1 MHALHILASRLA
13 GAAAVALGVSLMV
26 FLLLHCVPGDPVD
39 VMLGEYAG
47 AADRLALRQQLGLD
61 LPLAEQGWRFL
72 RGLMHGELGTS
83 LVSGQPVAGLL
94 AEHFKYTAQLALAAL
109 LLALLVGLP
118 LGVLA
123 ALRVGRGWDGCASV
137 LAVLGMSLP
146 SFVLG
151 PLLIIA
157 FAVQLRWFPI
167 GGAEQAAGLVLPAL
181 TLASGLAAVLTRMT
195 RAAMLEALQLPHVQA
210 ARARG
215 LAEFTIVLNHV
226 CRNAALPVVTVIGL
240 QLGALLGGAVV
251 TETVFN
257 WPGLGQLLVESIQRR
272 DYPVVQGAVLLIAL
286 TYIGVNTVVDLLYT
300 RLDPRIVAGA

>member
-1 MHALHILASRLA
+1 MFELRTLGSRLA
-13 GAAAVALGVSLMV
+13 GATAVALGVTFMV
-26 FLLLHCVPGDPVD
+26 FLLLHCVPGDPID

-47 AADRLALRQQLGLD
+47 AADRLALRSRLGLD
-61 LPLAEQGWRFL
+61 LPLAEQWWRFL
-72 RGLMHGELGTS
+72 RGLVQGDLGVS
-83 LVSGQPVAGLL
+83 LVSGQPVAQLL
-94 AEHFKYTAQLALAAL
+94 AEHFAYTAELALAAL
-109 LLALLVGLP
+109 LLALLAGLP

-123 ALRVGRGWDGCASV
+123 ALSVGHGWDGCASV

-167 GGAEQAAGLVLPAL
+167 GGAEHAAGLVLPAV

-195 RAAMLEALQLPHVQA
+195 RAAMLEALQQPHVVA

-215 LAEFTIVLNHV
+215 LSECAIVRKHV

-257 WPGLGQLLVESIQRR
+257 WPGLGQLLIESIQRR
-272 DYPVVQGAVLLIAL
+272 DYPVVQGVVLLIAL
-286 TYIGVNTVVDLLYT
+286 TYIVVNTVVELLYT
-300 RLDPRIVAGA
+300 RLDPRIGAGA

>member
-1 MHALHILASRLA
+1 MHLLHILAARLA
-13 GAAAVALGVSLMV
+13 AAAAVALGVSLMV

-39 VMLGEYAG
+39 VMLGDYAG

-72 RGLMHGELGTS
+72 RGLACGELGVS
-83 LVSGQPVAGLL
+83 LVSGQPVAALL
-94 AEHFKYTAQLALAAL
+94 AEHFIYTVRLALAAL
-109 LLALLVGLP
+109 VLALLVGLP

-167 GGAEQAAGLVLPAL
+167 GGADQAAGLVLPAI

-215 LAEFTIVLNHV
+215 LHELTIVLGHV

-286 TYIGVNTVVDLLYT
+286 TYIGVNTVIDLLYT
-300 RLDPRIVAGA
+300 RLDPRIGAGA

>member
-1 MHALHILASRLA
+1 MFELRILVSRLA
-13 GAAAVALGVSLMV
+13 GAAGVALGVSSMV

-39 VMLGEYAG
+39 VMLGEYAA
-47 AADRLALRQQLGLD
+47 AADRLALRNRLGLD
-61 LPLAEQGWRFL
+61 LPLLEQWWHFV
-72 RGLMHGELGTS
+72 RGVLSGDLGVS
-83 LVSGQPVAGLL
+83 LVSGVPVLDLLSAHFAYTALL
-94 AEHFKYTAQLALAAL
+94 AVAAL
-109 LLALLVGLP
+109 LLALVVGVP

-123 ALRVGRGWDGCASV
+123 ALRVGRAWDSVASV
-137 LAVLGMSLP
+137 VAVLGMSLP

-157 FAVQLRWFPI
+157 FAVQLRWLPV
-167 GGAEQAAGLVLPAL
+167 GGAEHGAGLVLPAV

-195 RAAMLEALQLPHVQA
+195 RAAMLDALQLPHVQA

-215 LAEFTIVLNHV
+215 LGERAVVLGHV
-226 CRNAALPVVTVIGL
+226 CRNAALPVVTVLAL

-257 WPGLGQLLVESIQRR
+257 WPGLGQLLVDAIARR

-286 TYIGVNTVVDLLYT
+286 TYIVLNTLVDFAYP
-300 RLDPRIVAGA
+300 RLDPRIAITS

>member
-1 MHALHILASRLA
+1 MFELRTLGSRLA
-13 GAAAVALGVSLMV
+13 GAAAVALGVSFLV

-47 AADRLALRQQLGLD
+47 AADRLALRTRLGLD
-61 LPLAEQGWRFL
+61 LPLAAQWWHFL
-72 RGLMHGELGTS
+72 RGLAQGELGVS
-83 LVSGQPVAGLL
+83 LVSGEQVVTLL
-94 AEHFKYTAQLALAAL
+94 AAHFLYTARLALAAL
-109 LLALLVGLP
+109 LLALAVGLP

-137 LAVLGMSLP
+137 LAVLGMSMP

-167 GGAEQAAGLVLPAL
+167 GGAEQAAGLVLPAV

-215 LAEFTIVLNHV
+215 LSEFAIVWRHV
-226 CRNAALPVVTVIGL
+226 CPNAALPVVTVIGL

-286 TYIGVNTVVDLLYT
+286 TYILLNTVIDLFYN
-300 RLDPRIVAGA
+300 RLDPRIGARP

>member
-1 MHALHILASRLA
+1 MFELRTLGQRLA
-13 GAAAVALGVSLMV
+13 GATAVAFAVSLMV

-39 VMLGEYAG
+39 VMLGDYAA
-47 AADRLALRQQLGLD
+47 AADRLALRRQLGLD
-61 LPLAEQGWRFL
+61 LPLSEQWWRFV
-72 RGLMHGELGTS
+72 RGLVHGDLGVS
-83 LVSGQPVAGLL
+83 LVSGQPVMSLL
-94 AEHFKYTAQLALAAL
+94 GEHFFYTAQLALAAL

-118 LGVLA
+118 LGALA
-123 ALRVGRGWDGCASV
+123 ALHAGRWWDSGASV

-167 GGAEQAAGLVLPAL
+167 GGAEQAAGLVLPAV

-195 RAAMLEALQLPHVQA
+195 RAAMLDVLQLPHVQA

-215 LAEFTIVLNHV
+215 LSEFAVVFGHV

-286 TYIGVNTVVDLLYT
+286 CYIAVNTMVDMLYT
-300 RLDPRIVAGA
+300 RLDPRIGTPA

>member
-1 MHALHILASRLA
+1 MFELRILGSRLA
-13 GAAAVALGVSLMV
+13 GAAAVALGVASMV

-47 AADRLALRQQLGLD
+47 AADRLALRTQLGLD
-61 LPLAEQGWRFL
+61 LPLVEQWGRFL
-72 RGLMHGELGTS
+72 RGLVHGDLGAS
-83 LVSGQPVAGLL
+83 LVSGQPVASLL

-123 ALRVGRGWDGCASV
+123 ALRVGRGWDGCASM

-167 GGAEQAAGLVLPAL
+167 GGAEQAAGLVLPAV

-215 LAEFTIVLNHV
+215 LAEFTIVLRHV

-286 TYIGVNTVVDLLYT
+286 TYIGVNTAVDLLYT
-300 RLDPRIVAGA
+300 RLDPRIAASA

>member
-1 MHALHILASRLA
+1 MHLLHILAARLA
-13 GAAAVALGVSLMV
+13 AAAAVALGVSLMV

-39 VMLGEYAG
+39 VMLGDYAG

-72 RGLMHGELGTS
+72 RGLAYGELGVS
-83 LVSGQPVAGLL
+83 LVSGQPVAALL
-94 AEHFKYTAQLALAAL
+94 AEHFIYTVRLALAAL

-167 GGAEQAAGLVLPAL
+167 GGADQAAGLVLPAI

-215 LAEFTIVLNHV
+215 LHELTIVLGHV

-286 TYIGVNTVVDLLYT
+286 TYIGVNTVIDLLYT
-300 RLDPRIVAGA
+300 RLDPRIGPGA

>member
-1 MHALHILASRLA
+1 MFELRTLGSRLA
-13 GAAAVALGVSLMV
+13 GAMAVALGVSFMV

-47 AADRLALRQQLGLD
+47 AADRLALRRQLGLD
-61 LPLAEQGWRFL
+61 LPLAEQWWRFL
-72 RGLMHGELGTS
+72 RGLSHADLGVS
-83 LVSGQPVAGLL
+83 LVNGQAVTGLL
-94 AEHFKYTAQLALAAL
+94 AEHFGYTAILALAAL
-109 LLALLVGLP
+109 LLAVAIGLP
-118 LGVLA
+118 LGALA
-123 ALRVGRGWDGCASV
+123 ALRVGRGWDDVASV

-151 PLLIIA
+151 PVLIIA

-167 GGAEQAAGLVLPAL
+167 GGAAQAAGLVLPAV
-181 TLASGLAAVLTRMT
+181 TLASGLAAVLMRMT
-195 RAAMLEALQLPHVQA
+195 RAAMLEALLLPHVKA

-215 LAEFTIVLNHV
+215 LRESAVVLGHV

-272 DYPVVQGAVLLIAL
+272 DYPVVQGAVLLIAF
-286 TYIGVNTVVDLLYT
+286 TYIAVNTFVELIYT
-300 RLDPRIVAGA
+300 RLDPRIGAGA

>member
-1 MHALHILASRLA
+1 MHLLHILAARLA
-13 GAAAVALGVSLMV
+13 AAAAVALGVSLMV

-72 RGLMHGELGTS
+72 RGLAYGELGVS
-83 LVSGQPVAGLL
+83 LVSGQPVAALL
-94 AEHFKYTAQLALAAL
+94 AEHFIYTVRLALAAL
-109 LLALLVGLP
+109 VLALLVGLP

-167 GGAEQAAGLVLPAL
+167 GGADQAAGLVLPAI

-215 LAEFTIVLNHV
+215 LHELTIVLGHV

-286 TYIGVNTVVDLLYT
+286 TYIGVNTVIDLLYT
-300 RLDPRIVAGA
+300 RLDPRIGAGA

>member
-1 MHALHILASRLA
+1 MHALRILGSRLA

-61 LPLAEQGWRFL
+61 RPLAEQGWRFL
-72 RGLMHGELGTS
+72 RGLMHGELGVS
-83 LVSGQPVAGLL
+83 LVSGQPVATLL
-94 AEHFKYTAQLALAAL
+94 AEHFFYTAQLALAAL

-123 ALRVGRGWDGCASV
+123 ALRVGRSWDSCASV

-157 FAVQLRWFPI
+157 FGVQLRWFPI

-195 RAAMLEALQLPHVQA
+195 RAAMLETLQLPHVQA

-215 LAEFTIVLNHV
+215 LAEFTIVLGHV

-286 TYIGVNTVVDLLYT
+286 TYIGVNTVVELLYT
-300 RLDPRIVAGA
+300 RLDPRIEAGA

>member
-1 MHALHILASRLA
+1 MHALRILGSRLA

-47 AADRLALRQQLGLD
+47 AADRSALRQQLGLD

-72 RGLMHGELGTS
+72 RGLAHGELGVS
-83 LVSGQPVAGLL
+83 LVSGQPVAALL
-94 AEHFKYTAQLALAAL
+94 AEHFFYTAQLALAAL

-137 LAVLGMSLP
+137 LAVLGMSVP

-215 LAEFTIVLNHV
+215 LAELTIVLGHV

-257 WPGLGQLLVESIQRR
+257 WPGLGQLLVESIQGR

-300 RLDPRIVAGA
+300 RLDPRIGAGA

>member
-1 MHALHILASRLA
+1 MHLLHILAARLA
-13 GAAAVALGVSLMV
+13 AAAAVALGVSLMV

-72 RGLMHGELGTS
+72 RGLAYGELGVS
-83 LVSGQPVAGLL
+83 LVSGQPVAALL
-94 AEHFKYTAQLALAAL
+94 AEHFIYTVRLALAAL

-167 GGAEQAAGLVLPAL
+167 GGADQAAGLVLPAI

-215 LAEFTIVLNHV
+215 LHELTIVLGHV

-286 TYIGVNTVVDLLYT
+286 TYIGVNTVIDLLYT
-300 RLDPRIVAGA
+300 RLDPRIGAGA

>member
-1 MHALHILASRLA
+1 MHLLHILAARLA
-13 GAAAVALGVSLMV
+13 AAAAVALGVSLMV

-39 VMLGEYAG
+39 VMLGDYAG

-72 RGLMHGELGTS
+72 RGLACGELGVS
-83 LVSGQPVAGLL
+83 LVSGQPVAALL
-94 AEHFKYTAQLALAAL
+94 AEHFIYTVRLALAAL
-109 LLALLVGLP
+109 VLALLVGLP

-167 GGAEQAAGLVLPAL
+167 GGADQAAGLVLPAI

-215 LAEFTIVLNHV
+215 LHELTIVLGHV

-286 TYIGVNTVVDLLYT
+286 TYIGVNTVIDLLYT
-300 RLDPRIVAGA
+300 RLDPRIGPGA